1 MVREFCAC
9 LYTLHKATS
18 SEENDSGGWHG
29 VVAVPDVQGPREGK
43 SG

>member
-1 MVREFCAC
+1 MVRASCAR

-18 SEENDSGGWHG
+18 SEESDSGGWDG
-29 VVAVPDVQGPREGK
+29 VVAVPDVQGPRKGK